1 VRSGNIVTIT
11 ATTSSDA
18 EKVTASILGE
28 TLKLKKQSTTTWMLR
43 YAVPTAIDGLHNIP
57 ITATD
62 KAGNQVQTTLNF
74 TVDNTPPTLNP
85 TIKQTLVKS
94 GDKITITTTADTDT
108 QSVKAY
114 IHDNT
119 YDLTKNP
126 NDIWSLEYTTP
137 TVGDGVYSILLMAR
151 DMVGN
156 TNQTPLTF
164 TVDNTPP
171 VINPEINP
179 ESANPGETITI
190 TIHASPDTQSV
201 VAIIGTQRINLILSN
216 GTWTTNYTIP
226 LDETFDIHT
235 IQIEGTDM
243 VGNVGKN
250 IASYEVQDPNPNPGP
265 GLNPRP
271 GPGPEPSPGP
281 NPEPEPT
288 PNPLNTPHTQLQRDI
303 AGVRQA
309 VQQGSFQ
316 DEMNQ
321 SVIPDWKEDPSPP
334 PTNEEYEGWLNTMLK
349 FSVEV
354 AILAFI
360 EFTPTGGSATGEYLQ
375 GIKTTFLNNFK
386 ALNIITSYFN
396 KMKNIEQIS
405 NALIKADKVINNPT
419 VQTALKTWDSFL
431 NKVGFNYGMS
441 VFKKGL
447 YKLFPNKKSEI
458 DSLLLFSSWQF
469 LNDPD
474 GTINAIIDTI
484 TSLMKGKLPNRESF
498 EKIFIFDPAQD
509 K

>member
-1 VRSGNIVTIT
+1 
-11 ATTSSDA
+11 
-18 EKVTASILGE
+18 
-28 TLKLKKQSTTTWMLR
+28 
-43 YAVPTAIDGLHNIP
+43 
-57 ITATD
+57 
-62 KAGNQVQTTLNF
+62 
-74 TVDNTPPTLNP
+74 
-85 TIKQTLVKS
+85 
-94 GDKITITTTADTDT
+94 
-108 QSVKAY
+108 
-114 IHDNT
+114 
-119 YDLTKNP
+119 
-126 NDIWSLEYTTP
+126 TTP
-137 TVGDGVYSILLMAR
+137 QIGDGVYSILLMAR
-151 DMVGN
+151 DLVGN
-156 TNQTPLTF
+156 TNHTTLSF

-179 ESANPGETITI
+179 ESVKPAKNITI
-190 TIHASPDTQSV
+190 TVTASPDTQSV
-201 VAIIGTQRINLILSN
+201 VAIIGTQRFILTYSN
-216 GTWTTNYTIP
+216 GIWTTNYTIP
-226 LDETFDIHT
+226 LDATFDIHT

-250 IASYEVQDPNPNPGP
+250 IASYEIVDPNPNPGP
-265 GLNPRP
+265 GLNPGP

-281 NPEPEPT
+281 NPEPEPI
-288 PNPLNTPHTQLQRDI
+288 PGPLNTPHTQLQRDI
-303 AGVRQA
+303 AGIRQA

-321 SVIPDWKEDPSPP
+321 SFIPDWKEDPSPP

-354 AILAFI
+354 VILAFI
-360 EFTPTGGSATGEYLQ
+360 EFTPSGGSATGEYLQ

-386 ALNIITSYFN
+386 ALNTIKSYFSNSKYIGRITDSLDKIN
-396 KMKNIEQIS
+396 K
-405 NALIKADKVINNPT
+405 AVNNPT
-419 VQTALKTWDSFL
+419 VQKALKTWDNFL

-447 YKLFPNKKSEI
+447 YKLFPDKKSEI
-458 DSLLLFSSWQF
+458 DSLLLLFSSWQF

-474 GTINAIIDTI
+474 GTINAIIDSI